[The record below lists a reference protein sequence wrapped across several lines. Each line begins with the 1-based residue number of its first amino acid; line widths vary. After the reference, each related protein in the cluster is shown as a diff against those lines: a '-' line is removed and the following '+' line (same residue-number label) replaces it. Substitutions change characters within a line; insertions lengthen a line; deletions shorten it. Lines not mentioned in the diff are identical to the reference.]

1 MNVPLFLSRRPIRVA
16 LCVALAGGACG
27 AAHAQEQVANP
38 GDIVVMRDV
47 TPRIAYRHVPTDQDP
62 VLVRATTFPAN
73 SFNPMMATMVSDLD
87 LTNAH
92 GSNGVMP
99 GGMLGGNAGMQAVT
113 RVLTGDAAGAAGGM
127 IARGPVGGA
136 GPAGGIGGAI
146 SGAVTNA
153 LAPLTSALG
162 AAK

>member
-1 MNVPLFLSRRPIRVA
+1 MNALLLPLRRPALAA
-16 LCVALAGGACG
+16 LCAACTGIACG

-38 GDIVVMRDV
+38 GDIIVLRNV
-47 TPRIAYRHVPTDQDP
+47 TPRVAYHNVPTDQDP
-62 VLVRATTFPAN
+62 VLSRATTFPSN

-92 GSNGVMP
+92 GSNGVAP
-99 GGMLGGNAGMQAVT
+99 GGMLGDLGMQAVT
-113 RVLTGDAAGAAGGM
+113 RALAGDAGGGSIVRGAVGGAPATGGIGGM
-127 IARGPVGGA
+127 IAG
-136 GPAGGIGGAI
+136 
-146 SGAVTNA
+146 SVTGA